1 MSMLKKHISAIIA
14 FILVT
19 ALFVTSEPFRI
30 VSAAAGE
37 DIRLSKQYLKEVKM
51 FYGRSESEAKSACE
65 SEGFIFCPTDLNEGS
80 PNVLIEDSSKE
91 NKRNAHIRIYLG
103 YKTTEN
109 PDNAITDLT
118 LLDMKNSHYEDMD
131 YQKFLDE
138 HVEEFRNEAAQMMV
152 LVNELDRKMKAGSPN
167 ALMAYDSLNL
177 IYVDESKSP
186 DDEQNQLGYYLI
198 HNADITF
205 FEKFIQRGNS
215 MVLGKIVGLLCDAA
229 ADYNDDKTTWVDR
242 AKSSEV
248 AYEYANGTSETKNMY
263 DQICEDA
270 AKEFIKTIKNFKNTY
285 TEAKRRFDTYGETLG
300 YPQLEG
306 MTAENSVELLA
317 DAGLDCRFPEYSDA
331 LKNYALLD
339 AYTYQTAGETVV
351 SNADLLKETDEAE
364 DGEKETDEA
373 STTYTQSLT
382 LAEYIMQLAND
393 ETLEDHP
400 SAVYPII
407 HALTQAQRAALTLG
421 GFSVIVEGLYQSNDY
436 VSKRGEAIN
445 AAVEKLKN
453 NGCKDGRLYL
463 WSGIDDSLY
472 SKKVVKTQALKE
484 AENAGA
490 VIETAREDAEKK
502 ENSTLKQSLIVIDV
516 CTLGY
521 GGIMTI
527 ASIFVGSFWTLGV
540 NIIECAALN
549 LAAASLGYALAG
561 YVIGGLFC
569 AMYVLNI
576 LSVVVGFAMLIYSI
590 FQWTGVFDQPERISF
605 DNIPDIVFDARQ
617 NEKGTYNVRYDAVT
631 SNAAKEAFFPKDQP
645 TDDFLSINMSGFSKE
660 HADINAFQSVFDRW
674 VTLYYSKSPAAGEPI
689 EVIPGKDLFV
699 TKNDYNVPQGYRP
712 MTLINGVSA
721 ENVNSAEVLFQD
733 EERGRPELYVFFAGE
748 YTGRGSGDIVDDDGR
763 YVTNVRFSY
772 SKNREDAINLLK
784 KDGYTFIDTN
794 LTPYDGYTFLG
805 YQLGSEGGAVTD
817 IRISNSGMNTIVFGD
832 ASYARTGADKN
843 NTGTTPDGYAIY
855 QTKETFAGTP
865 IVEVSVQTK
874 RLEPGS
880 GMEPVC
886 LFSGGDAVDVGAR
899 WNDNILETD
908 NENDADFFF
917 DHETTKA
924 YQWSSRSYSYDY
936 ISQDDPSNG
945 IYVYFQPKVQYRAED
960 ADGNPNERYVAGF
973 SYFLAGNEKTKDS
986 RFGTNYEFMQTFA
999 RENGFELLEEN
1010 GEPMRVM
1017 SDQAGEMTLATMW
1030 RDVAGYPVDT
1040 YKFDQYHSVHYNKVA
1055 AQGDHGLITAI
1066 ALTGNSY
1073 YLYDRL
1079 SRAQPK
1085 MIYHTAMYFGVS
1097 YTYNPYRAITGI
1109 AGLVT
1114 PYTET
1119 TKQLKYG
1126 GMKTPAGTFQPCNVS
1141 IQGCPTF
1148 SAGITAGYYYPSWM
1162 SFPLYTNYEA
1172 RQKSGL
1178 SWTTTEDMEILSRY
1192 LLTAGPRKGVRP
1204 LKESDIAFR
1213 MTENPGR
1220 MTGFVPLCDLRTPGD
1235 YDHPMNLALDTTN
1248 KGSKYLY
1255 LYIRNNAG
1263 GRESDNVTSNVYSAK
1278 KYVAA
1283 VFCGVGSTP
1292 EEAIGNLYGN
1302 AASSWASL
1310 AAGHKDIPAKPL
1322 VTEFDEIIPI
1332 DLSSEH
1338 PWYELHCN
1346 GTNVSSLENGELI
1359 LGNEMAHYRWEGY
1372 SREDAKPVDEYEK
1385 SFNCAYVGVVRTN
1398 DQAGDAYGV
1407 LKYYTD
1413 AATAP
1418 ETLSTGGTK
1427 CYRAGGPVKSREG
1440 SYFLYYSP
1448 NTGTAN
1454 YQAPIT
1460 GLHISDEM
1468 FINGYNTSF
1477 TVSESDR
1484 VDNALPRY
1492 GQLRMR
1498 TDEYKYI
1505 HLGYEREELP
1515 YYEQLYLGVGNTKEE
1530 AFADMVGTT
1539 NAYGA
1544 MDVNCNYNSFSGKW
1558 IAIGYRRTKSK
1569 ADAITDIFIYEGED
1583 PPEQINI
1590 KGGYSGKKYGLSS
1603 FTFSEYKDTKGNEGV
1618 PYKLLKHNLKSGAE
1632 VVSLNKGNGG
1642 PGLYIYYTTAT
1653 FYLEQKKESEIMPIT
1668 NICFTYGDIS
1678 PRYATANE
1686 LAAVFER
1693 TYYGNM
1699 TFDASAYQDPVWECV
1714 LGVKGTPENWT
1725 LTAESGSRVSLN
1737 SGVRPGIG
1745 GNGWEGSDNRVY
1757 MYADRADSKAKTVY
1771 KVRDNCKLPEFGY
1784 YSAESTFGKL
1794 KQVG

>member
-14 FILVT
+14 FVLVI
-19 ALFVTSEPFRI
+19 AVFVTCEPFRI

-37 DIRLSKQYLKEVKM
+37 DIRLSKLYLKEVKM
-51 FYGRSESEAKSACE
+51 FYGRSESEAKIACE

-80 PNVLIEDSSKE
+80 PNVVITDWQTNFEP
-91 NKRNAHIRIYLG
+91 NAPLRVYLG

-118 LLDMKNSHYEDMD
+118 LLDMKNSPYEDMD

-138 HVEEFRNEAAQMMV
+138 HVEEFRNEATQMMV

-215 MVLGKIVGLLCDAA
+215 MILGRITDLLCDAA
-229 ADYNDDKTTWVDR
+229 ADYNSDGTTWIDR

-263 DQICEDA
+263 DQICEDD

-285 TEAKRRFDTYGETLG
+285 TEAKMRFDTYGKTLG

-306 MTAENSVELLA
+306 MTEENSVELLA
-317 DAGLDCRFPEYSDA
+317 DAGTDCRYPEYSDA

-339 AYTYQTAGETVV
+339 AYTYQTAGEAVV

-364 DGEKETDEA
+364 NVETA
-373 STTYTQSLT
+373 GNAGTYSKTIT

-407 HALTQAQRAALTLG
+407 HALTQAQREALTLG
-421 GFSVIVEGLYQSNDY
+421 GLGAIIEGLYQSKDY
-436 VSKRGEAIN
+436 VSRRSEAIN
-445 AAVEKLKN
+445 AATEKLKDS
-453 NGCKDGRLYL
+453 GYKDGRLYL
-463 WSGIDDSLY
+463 WSGIDDSIY
-472 SKKVVKTQALKE
+472 SKKVVKTTALKE

-490 VIETAREDAEKK
+490 VIETAREEAEKK
-502 ENSTLKQSLIVIDV
+502 ENSTLKQALMIIDI

-521 GGIMTI
+521 GGIVTV
-527 ASIFVGSFWTLGV
+527 ASIFLGSFWALGST
-540 NIIECAALN
+540 IISCAATN
-549 LAAASLGYALAG
+549 LAAGALGAALAG
-561 YVIGGLFC
+561 YVLGSLCC
-569 AMYVLNI
+569 AMWVLNFI
-576 LSVVVGFAMLIYSI
+576 GIVVGFAMLIYSI
-590 FQWTGVFDQPERISF
+590 FQWTGLLDRRETISF

-617 NEKGTYNVRYDAVT
+617 YENKTYNVRYDAVC
-631 SNAAKEAFFPKDQP
+631 SNADESAFLASDH
-645 TDDFLSINMSGFSKE
+645 DHDAMYINTAGISKE
-660 HADINAFQSVFDRW
+660 HADINAFQSTYDRW
-674 VTLYYSKSPAAGEPI
+674 ITLYYSTSPVAGKPI
-689 EVIPGKDLFV
+689 EVTEGQEPFI
-699 TKNDYNVPQGYRP
+699 TKNDYSAPEGYRP
-712 MTLINGVSA
+712 LTLINGVSA

-748 YTGRGSGDIVDDDGR
+748 YTGRGSGDIIDDDGR

-784 KDGYTFIDTN
+784 KEGYSFIDTN

-805 YQLGSEGGAVTD
+805 YQLGSSGGAVTD

-832 ASYARTGADKN
+832 ASYARTGADSQ
-843 NTGTTPDGYAIY
+843 NTGTTPDGYSIY
-855 QTKETFAGTP
+855 QTKEKFAGTP
-865 IVEVSVQTK
+865 IVEVSVKTK

-924 YQWSSRSYSYDY
+924 YQWSGRSYSYDY

-973 SYFLAGNEKTKDS
+973 SYFLAGNEKTGDS

-999 RENGFELLEEN
+999 RENGFELVEEN
-1010 GEPMRVM
+1010 GEPMHVM
-1017 SDQAGEMTLATMW
+1017 SDQAGEMTMATMW

-1119 TKQLKYG
+1119 SHQIKYG

-1141 IQGCPTF
+1141 LQGAPIF
-1148 SAGITAGYYYPSWM
+1148 SAGITAGYYFPSWM

-1178 SWTTTEDMEILSRY
+1178 SWTTTEDMEILSHY
-1192 LLTAGPRKGVRP
+1192 LLTAGPRKDVKP

-1248 KGSKYLY
+1248 LGSKYLY

-1263 GRESDNVTSNVYSAK
+1263 GREGDNVTSNVYSAK

-1292 EEAIGNLYGN
+1292 EEAISNLCGN
-1302 AASSWASL
+1302 AASSWATL

-1322 VTEFDEIIPI
+1322 MTEFDEIIPI

-1398 DQAGDAYGV
+1398 DQAGAAYGV

-1448 NTGTAN
+1448 NSGTAN

-1505 HLGYEREELP
+1505 HLSYEREELP
-1515 YYEQLYLGVGNTKEE
+1515 YFEQLYLGVGNTKAE

-1590 KGGYSGKKYGLSS
+1590 KGGYSGKKYGLSG
-1603 FTFSEYKDTKGNEGV
+1603 FTFSEYKDTKGNDGV
-1618 PYKLLKHNLKSGAE
+1618 PYKLLMHNLKSGAE
-1632 VVSLNKGNGG
+1632 IVSLNEGNGG

-1653 FYLEQKKESEIMPIT
+1653 FYLEKKKESEIMPIT

-1678 PRYATANE
+1678 PRQATAND

-1693 TYYGNM
+1693 TYYAKK

-1714 LGVKGTPENWT
+1714 LGVTGSPENWT
-1725 LTAESGSRVSLN
+1725 LTADSGRRVSLN

-1757 MYADRADSKAKTVY
+1757 MYVDRAYSKTKTVY

-1794 KQVG
+1794 KQAG

>member
-1 MSMLKKHISAIIA
+1 MRMLKKHISTIIA
-14 FILVT
+14 FALVI

-30 VSAAAGE
+30 VSAAVGT
-37 DIRLSKQYLKEVKM
+37 DNRLSKLYLKEVKM

-65 SEGFIFCPTDLNEGS
+65 SEGFVFCPTDLNEGS
-80 PNVLIEDSSKE
+80 PNVVITDWQTNFEP
-91 NKRNAHIRIYLG
+91 NAPLRTYLG
-103 YKTTEN
+103 YKTTED
-109 PDNAITDLT
+109 PDYAITDLT

-138 HVEEFRNEAAQMMV
+138 HVEDFHNEAAQMMV
-152 LVNELDRKMKAGSPN
+152 LVNELERKVNAGSPN

-186 DDEQNQLGYYLI
+186 YDEQNQLGYYLI
-198 HNADITF
+198 HNADIAF

-215 MVLGKIVGLLCDAA
+215 MVLGRITDLLCDAA
-229 ADYNDDKTTWVDR
+229 ADYNSDGTTWVDR

-248 AYEYANGTSETKNMY
+248 AYEYANGTSATKNMY
-263 DQICEDA
+263 DQLCEDA
-270 AKEFIKTIKNFKNTY
+270 AKEFIKTIKNFNNTY
-285 TEAKRRFDTYGETLG
+285 TEAKQRFDTYGETLG
-300 YPQLEG
+300 YSELEG
-306 MTAENSVELLA
+306 MTEENSTALLA
-317 DAGLDCRFPEYSDA
+317 SAGSDCRYPEYSDA

-339 AYTYQTAGETVV
+339 AYTYQTAGETVIN
-351 SNADLLKETDEAE
+351 NAELLKETDAA
-364 DGEKETDEA
+364 KNVETA
-373 STTYTQSLT
+373 GNAGTYSKTLT

-407 HALTQAQRAALTLG
+407 HSLTQAQRAALTLG
-421 GFSVIVEGLYQSNDY
+421 GPGAIIEGLYQSNDY
-436 VSKRGEAIN
+436 LSRRSEAIN
-445 AAVEKLKN
+445 VATEKLKDS
-453 NGCKDGRLYL
+453 GYKDGRLYL
-463 WSGIDDSLY
+463 WSGIDDSIY

-484 AENAGA
+484 AENAGV
-490 VIETAREDAEKK
+490 VIETAREEAEKK
-502 ENSTLKQSLIVIDV
+502 ENSTLNQALTIIDI

-521 GGIMTI
+521 GGIVTV
-527 ASIFVGSFWTLGV
+527 ASIFLGSFWSVGATIIGNAATNLTAGLIGAAFAGYTLG
-540 NIIECAALN
+540 ALC
-549 LAAASLGYALAG
+549 
-561 YVIGGLFC
+561 C
-569 AMYVLNI
+569 AMWVLNFI
-576 LSVVVGFAMLIYSI
+576 GIIVGFAMLIYSI
-590 FQWTGVFDQPERISF
+590 FQWTGLLDQQEEISF
-605 DNIPDIVFDARQ
+605 DNIPDVVFDARQ
-617 NEKGTYNVRYDAVT
+617 YANKTYNVRYDAVT
-631 SNAAKEAFFPKDQP
+631 SNADEHAFIAENHDHDAMYIN
-645 TDDFLSINMSGFSKE
+645 TDGLSKE
-660 HADINAFQSVFDRW
+660 HADINAYQSTYDRW
-674 VTLYYSKSPAAGEPI
+674 VTLYYSTSPVAGKPI
-689 EVIPGKDLFV
+689 EVTEGQEPFI
-699 TKNDYNVPQGYRP
+699 TKNDYNAPEGYRP
-712 MTLINGVSA
+712 LTLINGVTA
-721 ENVNSAEVLFQD
+721 ENVNSAEVIHQD

-748 YTGRGSGDIVDDDGR
+748 YTGRGSGDIVADDGR

-784 KDGYTFIDTN
+784 KYGYSFIDTN

-805 YQLGSEGGAVTD
+805 YQLGSAKGAVTD
-817 IRISNSGMNTIVFGD
+817 IRISNSGMDTIVFGD
-832 ASYARTGADKN
+832 ANYAKMGADSQ
-843 NTGTTPDGYAIY
+843 NTGTTPDGYSIY
-855 QTKETFAGTP
+855 QTKEKFAGTP
-865 IVEVSVQTK
+865 IVAVSVQTK

-917 DHETTKA
+917 DHETIKC
-924 YQWSSRSYSYDY
+924 YKWSSRSYSYDY

-960 ADGNPNERYVAGF
+960 ADGNPNDRYVAGF
-973 SYFLAGNEKTKDS
+973 SYFLAGNEKTGDS

-1010 GEPMRVM
+1010 GEPLRVM
-1017 SDQAGEMTLATMW
+1017 SDQAGEMTMATMW

-1073 YLYDRL
+1073 FLYDRL

-1119 TKQLKYG
+1119 SHQIKYG

-1141 IQGCPTF
+1141 LQGAPIF
-1148 SAGITAGYYYPSWM
+1148 SAGITAGYYFPSWM

-1178 SWTTTEDMEILSRY
+1178 SWTTTEDMEILSHY
-1192 LLTAGPRKGVRP
+1192 LLTAGPREDVKP

-1213 MTENPGR
+1213 MTENPGQ
-1220 MTGFVPLCDLRTPGD
+1220 MQGFVPLCDLRTPGD

-1248 KGSKYLY
+1248 LGSKYLY

-1263 GRESDNVTSNVYSAK
+1263 GREGDNVTSNVHSAK

-1292 EEAIGNLYGN
+1292 EEAISNLYGN
-1302 AASSWASL
+1302 AASSWATL
-1310 AAGHKDIPAKPL
+1310 AAGHSDISAKPL

-1398 DQAGDAYGV
+1398 DQAGAAYGV

-1413 AATAP
+1413 AAKAP
-1418 ETLSTGGTK
+1418 STLSTGGTK
-1427 CYRAGGPVKSREG
+1427 CYLAGGPVKSKEG

-1448 NTGTAN
+1448 NSGTAS

-1460 GLHISDEM
+1460 ALHVSDEM

-1484 VDNALPRY
+1484 VNSELPRY

-1515 YYEQLYLGVGNTKEE
+1515 YYEQLYLGVGNTKAE

-1544 MDVNCNYNSFSGKW
+1544 MDVNCNYNSFSEKW
-1558 IAIGYRRTKSK
+1558 IAIGYRRTNVK

-1590 KGGYSGKKYGLSS
+1590 KGGYSGKKSGLSS

-1618 PYKLLKHNLKSGAE
+1618 PYKLLTHNLKSGAE
-1632 VVSLNKGNGG
+1632 IVSLNEGNGG

-1678 PRYATANE
+1678 PRLATAND
-1686 LAAVFER
+1686 LASVFER
-1693 TYYGNM
+1693 TYYGKK

-1714 LGVKGTPENWT
+1714 LGVTGSPENWT
-1725 LTAESGSRVSLN
+1725 LSADAGRRVSLN

-1745 GNGWEGSDNRVY
+1745 GNGWEVSDNRVY
-1757 MYADRADSKAKTVY
+1757 MYVDRAYSKTKTVY

-1794 KQVG
+1794 KQAG